1 MTTLQRASALA
12 LLLLLPGVPAF
23 AATQPAH
30 AAAKKPVPLP
40 TPHLSKVKLHT
51 EFVVEVNKLGQVVRV
66 KSGKSCPNLTFNAQ
80 TYGNVLQTWIRHPD
94 GTAEV
99 GLYKVTYDY
108 DPHGAKVTRHV
119 SLLRAG
125 GNWGSMRGAANQMV
139 DEAHQEDQQKSLSLP
154 GLNSILKATPT
165 PHPHG

>member
-12 LLLLLPGVPAF
+12 LFLLLPCVPAL
-23 AATQPAH
+23 AATPAPH
-30 AAAKKPVPLP
+30 PAAKKPIVLP
-40 TPHLSKVKLHT
+40 TPHLPKVKLHT

-108 DPHGAKVTRHV
+108 DPHGATVTRRV
-119 SLLRAG
+119 ELLKAG

-139 DEAHQEDQQKSLSLP
+139 DEAHQEDRKKHPALP
-154 GLNSILKATPT
+154 GLKSILKATPT
-165 PHPHG
+165 PGPHR

>member
-12 LLLLLPGVPAF
+12 LLILSASVPAF
-23 AATQPAH
+23 ASTPAPH
-30 AAAKKPVPLP
+30 SAAKKPIVLP

-99 GLYKVTYDY
+99 GLYKVWYDY

-119 SLLRAG
+119 ALLKAG
-125 GNWGSMRGAANQMV
+125 GDWGSMRGAANQMV
-139 DEAHQEDQQKSLSLP
+139 DEAHQEDQQKRPSLP
-154 GLNSILKATPT
+154 ALNSIIKPT
-165 PHPHG
+165 AKPHSH